1 VGVDLPEPL
10 DEADARHLVWLEFKG
25 QFVEYERLATTSRV
39 AYQASKVAAIVLAA
53 VVTACA
59 GLDVTPWIT
68 ASLAAAI
75 VVLEG
80 LQQMFQ
86 WQANWVNYRRA
97 AETLRQ
103 HGLAFA
109 AGMPPYDTPDR
120 RQQLAAVMHGVAIS
134 ENSSWAG
141 RMTGKTR
148 SPAKED

>member
-1 VGVDLPEPL
+1 
-10 DEADARHLVWLEFKG
+10 
-25 QFVEYERLATTSRV
+25 V

-68 ASLAAAI
+68 ATLAAAI

-86 WQANWVNYRRA
+86 WQANWINYRRA

-103 HGLAFA
+103 HGMAFA

-141 RMTGKTR
+141 RMIGKVR
-148 SPAKED
+148 NPAKDD